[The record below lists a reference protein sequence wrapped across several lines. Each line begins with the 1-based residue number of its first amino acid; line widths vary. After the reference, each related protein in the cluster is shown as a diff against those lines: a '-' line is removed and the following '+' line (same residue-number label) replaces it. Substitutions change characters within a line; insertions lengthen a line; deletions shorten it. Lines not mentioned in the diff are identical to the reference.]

1 MRYAARPFFQANAL
15 RGVEFMTEVSRIAQE
30 ARDWPTAKAQVAA
43 LEPIEDRFVF
53 ARAFTSLPERGMEAH
68 FRIVTDRRLA
78 ATALAIRLYQTD
90 HAGARPQ
97 RLEEL
102 VPAYLPAVPLDA
114 MAAGNRRLS
123 YLPRAEHPVLYSVG
137 DNGDDDAGSEAAMP
151 KRYGDLEE
159 WDRLDR
165 AFYLSGKPR
174 DALYVERPGA
184 AAERAAMAEQGV
196 AYEAVAW
203 EPGDQPAG
211 PPWAQTAA
219 PATQPAAAAAAAG
232 LTPR

>member
-1 MRYAARPFFQANAL
+1 M
-15 RGVEFMTEVSRIAQE
+15 
-30 ARDWPTAKAQVAA
+30 
-43 LEPIEDRFVF
+43 
-53 ARAFTSLPERGMEAH
+53 
-68 FRIVTDRRLA
+68 
-78 ATALAIRLYQTD
+78 D

-123 YLPRAEHPVLYSVG
+123 YLPRADHPVLYSVG

-151 KRYGDLEE
+151 KRYGELDE
-159 WDRLDR
+159 WERLDR

-174 DALYVERPGA
+174 ESLYVERPGE
-184 AAERAAMAEQGV
+184 AAERAGIAAAGV
-196 AYEAVAW
+196 AYPAVAW
-203 EPGDQPAG
+203 EPGEQTNVA
-211 PPWAQTAA
+211 PWEQTAA
-219 PATQPAAAAAAAG
+219 PATQPAAAAVGAGATAG